1 MSTAMCSARVSKK
14 STTRHKKKYK
24 FFVFILRMLC
34 ICDCKMM
41 AKNVKEGIGQ
51 ADEGAEEGEKTS
63 IEFSLHV

>member
-1 MSTAMCSARVSKK
+1 MLCASIQKINNKTQ
-14 STTRHKKKYK
+14 KKYK